1 MSTPAEP
8 PHEIL
13 FYQALELPQS
23 QRGHF
28 LDGACPADGELRREV
43 DELLRAHGE
52 ATQFLPEE
60 GLAAPKLEREIGRIM
75 PEQTGDRLGPY
86 KLLEQIGEGGFGT
99 VWVAEQEK
107 PIRRRVAL
115 KIIKLGMDTKEVIA
129 RFEQER
135 QALAMMDHPNIAK
148 VLDAGAGPSGRPFFV
163 MELVRG
169 IKITTYC
176 DQAHLPTS
184 ERLRIFIAVCHA
196 VQHAHQKG
204 IIHRDLKPSNILVTL
219 HDGVPVPKVIDFGVA
234 KATQQQRLTDLT
246 IYTQFEQMVGTPLYM
261 SPEQAEMSGL
271 DIDTRSDIYS
281 LGVLL
286 YELLVGRTPFDPET
300 LMKRGLDEIRRV
312 VREQE
317 PQKPSTFVSTM
328 ALDWRT
334 NVAQHRQTEGS
345 KLIGQIRGDLDWI
358 VMKALEKDRARRYE
372 TANNF
377 AEDIQRHLS
386 SEPVQARP
394 TTQLYRFRRFA
405 KSNKTAFAAAGAVLA
420 TLVTGLSVSTWMFF
434 KEKDARNRAV
444 AAEESQRLERQK
456 AENEA
461 GKSRQIAKLLQD
473 MLKGVGPSAA
483 LGRDS
488 AMLREILEKTSVQ
501 AGKDLQDQPEVEA
514 ELRTIIGDVY
524 SKLGEYV
531 KANAMLGEALAI
543 TKNLRGNEHR
553 DVVTLLNAKA
563 QVLGHQGSL
572 DEAEAMLREALTMER
587 KLAGKNG
594 DVTTS
599 LNNLAVILAD
609 RGKFAEAETVH
620 RESLALTR
628 KILGT
633 DHADVATSLSNLAV
647 VLMQESKPDEAET
660 ALREAVAIQKKRLGN
675 DHPDVA
681 TTLNNLANVVQM
693 QNKLKESEA
702 LFLEVVELQ
711 RKLLGNA
718 HPNVAAG
725 LNGLG
730 LALLK
735 QGRAAEAE
743 PFLREGVAIERKA
756 RKSAHP
762 QTARLIGNLGR
773 IMEGQ
778 QKFAEAEA
786 LYREALTMYGTL
798 PGDEH
803 PDMTSWRNQLHNL
816 LQAQG
821 KPTEPDEIE
830 TKPEAGPDAVQ
841 FKP

>member
-1 MSTPAEP
+1 
-8 PHEIL
+8 
-13 FYQALELPQS
+13 
-23 QRGHF
+23 
-28 LDGACPADGELRREV
+28 
-43 DELLRAHGE
+43 
-52 ATQFLPEE
+52 
-60 GLAAPKLEREIGRIM
+60 M